1 MYGAVC
7 VCGATSEA
15 RPLVPLVGLP
25 RVELGPLLRARLAA
39 GDALFGLAQLGL
51 VVVHQR
57 RRPRQPALV
66 LLAARLLR

>member
-1 MYGAVC
+1 MHLSQREERGGEDVGRALR
-7 VCGATSEA
+7 SET

-51 VVVHQR
+51 VVVH
-57 RRPRQPALV
+57 
-66 LLAARLLR
+66 